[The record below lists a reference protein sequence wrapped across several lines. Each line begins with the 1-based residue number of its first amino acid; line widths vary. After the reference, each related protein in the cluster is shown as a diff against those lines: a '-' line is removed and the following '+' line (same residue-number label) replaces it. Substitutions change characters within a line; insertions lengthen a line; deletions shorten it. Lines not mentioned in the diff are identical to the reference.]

1 VEAAA
6 PESHADGDA
15 EATQKKIRNL
25 NKKVRL
31 TTNEVSLEWA
41 LTYLPTTYNT
51 AEGHRRAEGKE
62 GRR

>member
-6 PESHADGDA
+6 PESNADGDA

-31 TTNEVSLEWA
+31 TTNVSLERA
-41 LTYLPTTYNT
+41 LTYLSTTYNT